1 MTNNY
6 ASDIALL
13 QIMQTQVPTV
23 DNPAFI
29 QLSKDPSV
37 KARLERLFEA
47 TESKDVQKDYVQ
59 LRAFQ
64 SLTTAS
70 LAKKFELK
78 TPLADM
84 YVSIVAHLLEAE
96 PVRMGESPLSD
107 RILKALYKDETVK
120 NTIKGMVKD
129 YKNLNA
135 QDILDDGFSLLY
147 ESIVEDKF
155 GGRCTLRT
163 YFIGICKTLILESA
177 SSGRIKKQTDGETL
191 QVKRVI
197 LTETFEYIQE
207 ADVMSADFGIELAEK
222 DEAEQLRERL
232 VQQALNSGKV
242 SETCKE
248 ALILQY
254 IQELSMAQIAA
265 TMCIAIQSAK
275 NQAARCREQLRRAI
289 DEIDG
294 LSAFLKESL

>member
-1 MTNNY
+1 MTNDYNLDNTLLEKMR
-6 ASDIALL
+6 SDA
-13 QIMQTQVPTV
+13 PTA
-23 DNPAFI
+23 DNAAFLH
-29 QLSKDPSV
+29 LSKDPSV
-37 KARLERLFEA
+37 KTRVEQFFEA
-47 TESKDVQKDYVQ
+47 SESKNVEKEYIQM
-59 LRAFQ
+59 RAFQ
-64 SLTTAS
+64 SLTTAVRS
-70 LAKKFELK
+70 KKFELK
-78 TPLADM
+78 GSVADM
-84 YVSIVAHLLEAE
+84 YVSIVKHLLEAE
-96 PVRMGESPLSD
+96 PIRTGESPLSD
-107 RILKALYKDETVK
+107 RILKALYTDKTVI
-120 NTIKGMVKD
+120 NTIRGTVKD

-177 SSGRIKKQTDGETL
+177 SSGRIKKQSEGETL

-197 LTETFEYIQE
+197 LMDTFEYIQE
-207 ADVMSADFGIELAEK
+207 VDDMSADFRIELEEK

-248 ALILQY
+248 ALVLQY
-254 IQELSMAQIAA
+254 IQELSMAQIAV
-265 TMCIAIQSAK
+265 TMKIALQSAK

-289 DEIDG
+289 DEIEG
-294 LSAFLKESL
+294 LKTFLKESL